1 MDQLIEK
8 LERAERGAAQPLGF
22 GGAAKRESVAPMLL
36 LAAVDAGDAAQA
48 KAVAASGVDA
58 ALIKAGGAKQNVA
71 IEKSAKA
78 LAETTFGVWTEEGLD
93 AAPDGA
99 DFEVFSS
106 SATLAGAIAGEGRTI
121 VMQAEPEMDD
131 ALLRTLGMLP
141 VDAFLVTL
149 GAPLTVAEL
158 MRFGRVRGATS
169 RRVFARLPAAPSKA
183 EAEQLRDAGAS
194 ALVVDAKGQSADAL
208 RETLSMLRELP
219 RKSPRRRDRSG
230 ATIPQ
235 PGRTEA
241 AASPAPPPDDDDDDD
256 WDDD

>member
-1 MDQLIEK
+1 MGQLIDK

-48 KAVAASGVDA
+48 KAAVASGADG
-58 ALIKAGGAKQNVA
+58 ALIKAGAGQKAA

-78 LAETTFGVWTEEGLD
+78 LGETTFGVWTEEGLD
-93 AAPDGA
+93 ATPAGA

-141 VDAFLVTL
+141 VDAFLATL

-169 RRVFARLPAAPSKA
+169 RRVFARLPALPTKA

-194 ALVVDAKGQSADAL
+194 ALIVDAKGRSAETL
-208 RETLSMLRELP
+208 RETLEMLRELP

-241 AASPAPPPDDDDDDD
+241 AASPATPPDDDDDDD

>member
-1 MDQLIEK
+1 MGQLIEK

-22 GGAAKRESVAPMLL
+22 GGAAKRESVAPLL
-36 LAAVDAGDAAQA
+36 LLGVVEAGDAAQA
-48 KAVAASGVDA
+48 QAVAASGIDA
-58 ALIKAGGAKQNVA
+58 ALIKATGAEQQPA

-78 LAETTFGVWTEEGLD
+78 LAETTVGAWTEEGLD
-93 AAPDGA
+93 AAPAGA

-106 SATLAGAIAGEGRTI
+106 AATLAGAIAGEGRTI
-121 VMQAEPEMDD
+121 VMQAEPELDD
-131 ALLRTLGMLP
+131 GLLRTLGMLP
-141 VDAFLVTL
+141 VDAFLVAL

-158 MRFGRVRGATS
+158 MRFGRIRGATS
-169 RRVFARLPAAPSKA
+169 RRVFAQLPALPSKA

-194 ALVVDAKGQSADAL
+194 ALVIDAKGQSAEAF
-208 RETLSMLRELP
+208 RETLAMLRELP
-219 RKSPRRRDRSG
+219 RKSSRHRDRSG

>member
-1 MDQLIEK
+1 MGQLIDK

-22 GGAAKRESVAPMLL
+22 GGAVKRESVAPMLL

-48 KAVAASGVDA
+48 KAAAASGVDG
-58 ALIKAGGAKQNVA
+58 ALIKASAGQKAA

-78 LAETTFGVWTEEGLD
+78 LGETTFGVWTEEGLD
-93 AAPDGA
+93 APPAGA

-121 VMQAEPEMDD
+121 VMQAEPELDD

-141 VDAFLVTL
+141 VDAFLATL

-169 RRVFARLPAAPSKA
+169 RRVFARLPAPPTKA

-194 ALVVDAKGQSADAL
+194 ALIVDAKGQSAETL
-208 RETLSMLRELP
+208 RETLAMLRELP

>member
-48 KAVAASGVDA
+48 KAAAASGVDA
-58 ALIKAGGAKQNVA
+58 ALIKAAGAKEKAAV
-71 IEKSAKA
+71 EKSAKA

-93 AAPDGA
+93 ATPDGA

-194 ALVVDAKGQSADAL
+194 ALIIDAKGQSADAL
-208 RETLSMLRELP
+208 RETLAMLRELP

-230 ATIPQ
+230 ATLPQ